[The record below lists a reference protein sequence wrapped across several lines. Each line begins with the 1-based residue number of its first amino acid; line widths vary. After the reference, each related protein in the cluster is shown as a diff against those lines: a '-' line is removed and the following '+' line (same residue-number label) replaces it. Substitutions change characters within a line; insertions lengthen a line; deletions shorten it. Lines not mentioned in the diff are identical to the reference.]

1 MYKLNIIHVMS
12 INYVTINYIK
22 IIYLVHKLCDYKL
35 HNNHLNVHIYK
46 HTLQVQSNLVNNFE
60 QYRESRVKCESKFEI
75 PTTVYVS

>member
-1 MYKLNIIHVMS
+1 M
-12 INYVTINYIK
+12 
-22 IIYLVHKLCDYKL
+22 HKLCDYKL

-60 QYRESRVKCESKFEI
+60 QYWESRVKCQSKFEV